1 MSMFEG
7 CIELEEEPFTF
18 STKTQELLDL
28 GKAGVDVQPFRDRIM
43 RRLRE
48 LRREVE
54 AMEGLFNSTSPTSR
68 LPPEVLS
75 KVFIAVRDAGRGNL
89 LWTRVSH
96 VCKRWRDTAIAD
108 PILWSDIGA
117 IHPRFTPIMLAR
129 SKSAPLVVK
138 LKVDEDLRIT
148 NKLLGEILERS
159 ERLRSL
165 DIFARESE
173 IDFQSVLSK
182 CPGRAPILER
192 LILHAGGWGGGL
204 PASFLQGGAPS
215 LRYLKVVGCT
225 LPWKAME
232 KWMTGLTVLNLHNE
246 GHAFNNRVPS
256 TANLQQVLRHLP
268 NLKVLELLHFLPRS
282 PWPEVIPS
290 GPPVV
295 SLPRLLS
302 LKLYDSTAA
311 IRDFFYTAA
320 VPPNAVIDITL
331 TDIGLLVA
339 FTSQLLVSLKSSWCA
354 YDAHNRG
361 PFATPYGVQELRII
375 GLGYGGKSRPRFE
388 CRFDYVSQ
396 KHYRPPNLIV
406 SWTSKEKNPP
416 IAQLLN
422 LINEHLDLSPLRL
435 LRVQQSPLLPAG
447 VWKMVFSELKALNTV
462 FLFHNNI
469 SQFLTSLENPELV
482 FPALTSIVYSE
493 GYLDRDGNLISSVSR
508 SVVTSGEKRLVK
520 ALKDRPRITVSRTN
534 KPFDISS
541 HPYWAPES

>member
-1 MSMFEG
+1 MSIFEG
-7 CIELEEEPFTF
+7 CIELEEPFTF

-28 GKAGVDVQPFRDRIM
+28 DKAGVDVHHFRDRIM

-75 KVFIAVRDAGRGNL
+75 NVFIAVRDAGRGNL

-96 VCKRWRDTAIAD
+96 VCRRWRDIAIAD

-117 IHPRFTPIMLAR
+117 IHLRFTPIMLAR

-138 LKVDEDLRIT
+138 LK
-148 NKLLGEILERS
+148 
-159 ERLRSL
+159 RLRSL

-192 LILHAGGWGGGL
+192 LILHAGG
-204 PASFLQGGAPS
+204 FLQGGAPS

-232 KWMTGLTVLNLHNE
+232 KWMSGLTVLNLHNE

-339 FTSQLLVSLKSSWCA
+339 FTSQLLVALKSSWSF
-354 YDAHNRG
+354 G
-361 PFATPYGVQELRII
+361 II

-388 CRFDYVSQ
+388 CRFEYVSQ

-493 GYLDRDGNLISSVSR
+493 GYLDRDGNIISSVSR
-508 SVVTSGEKRLVK
+508 LVVTSGEKRLVK